1 LDVTAKGKGVRV
13 DPEKSGLVPKYS
25 KKKEYGK
32 TPTYLTRRKQEEEQA
47 AVDYAQYV
55 QSYQDQNSPYQVARL
70 ACRCCTKPHTDCA
83 TRCLMRREQSC

>member
-1 LDVTAKGKGVRV
+1 MLDVTAKGKGVRV

-32 TPTYLTRRKQEEEQA
+32 TPTYLTRRKQEEDQA

-55 QSYQDQNSPYQVARL
+55 QSYQDQNSPYQV
-70 ACRCCTKPHTDCA
+70 HY
-83 TRCLMRREQSC
+83 SCITPMAAPLRFNCDAH